1 VVEGEEAVA
10 LGTLS
15 HVANTTGRRSTTPV
29 AMHITVRQGR
39 IIRVHLYEDTHA
51 VAQAFGV

>member
-1 VVEGEEAVA
+1 MVEGEEAVA